1 MIFKVNNLNIKNFE
15 IFLVCA
21 IPYFLVFSI
30 FLADLSLVVLCVMF
44 LFKILKENKIKLD
57 LFNNNLFKILLI
69 YWIYICL
76 TSFFSENTISS
87 LKTSI
92 FYLRFILFPFI
103 IFNFII
109 YNKNFLKFF
118 LISTIVLLTIFID
131 GTIDIFGANL
141 LRYENMKL
149 EE

>member
-76 TSFFSENTISS
+76 TSFFQ
-87 LKTSI
+87 
-92 FYLRFILFPFI
+92 RILF
-103 IFNFII
+103 
-109 YNKNFLKFF
+109 LH
-118 LISTIVLLTIFID
+118 
-131 GTIDIFGANL
+131 
-141 LRYENMKL
+141 
-149 EE
+149 